1 MNASHH
7 TNRREEQLLLHSLRQ
22 LSQPERAF
30 ISRAIEAMAQQRAT
44 PEQAPEGGNPRG
56 LATTKEKHHA

>member
-1 MNASHH
+1 MNASHR
-7 TNRREEQLLLHSLRQ
+7 TNRREEQLLHSLRQ

-30 ISRAIEAMAQQRAT
+30 ISRAIEAMAQHRAI
-44 PEQAPEGGNPRG
+44 PEQAPEGGNPQG